1 MNAAT
6 EIAVLDQTAIAT
18 VFASPQGV
26 DLLLKRIRNEAASE
40 TPDVTTAKGRA
51 RIASLAHKVSKA
63 KVLVDDHG
71 KELVAEE
78 KKRLALIDADR
89 KKWRDGCDALRDE
102 IRQPLTNWENVEAAR
117 VQKHKDAIEALRE
130 LSRQSMGKDSAAITA
145 LLEQAEAVALGE
157 HWDEFAAEAG
167 KAKDETIAVL
177 RMDLANR
184 QKYEGRTCTPAR
196 RSRTP

>member
-1 MNAAT
+1 MTN

-18 VFASPQGV
+18 VFTSPQGV
-26 DLLLKRIRNEAASE
+26 DLLLKRIRDEAASE

-102 IRQPLTNWENVEAAR
+102 IRQPLTDWENAEAAR
-117 VQKHKDAIEALRE
+117 VQKHNDAI
-130 LSRQSMGKDSAAITA
+130 
-145 LLEQAEAVALGE
+145 
-157 HWDEFAAEAG
+157 
-167 KAKDETIAVL
+167 
-177 RMDLANR
+177 
-184 QKYEGRTCTPAR
+184 
-196 RSRTP
+196 